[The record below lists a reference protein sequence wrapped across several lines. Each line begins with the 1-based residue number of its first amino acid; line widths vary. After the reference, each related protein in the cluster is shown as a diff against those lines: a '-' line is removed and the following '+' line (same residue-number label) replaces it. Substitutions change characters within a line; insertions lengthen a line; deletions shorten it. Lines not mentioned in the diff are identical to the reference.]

1 MANTIAAPSGPPVY
15 GGGGLISVVG
25 QVFRS
30 NKNNDQLDD
39 LTSSVQR
46 GRATLD
52 INQPVPWTFQADITT
67 PSILTPYVDCLMP
80 VLTLTYADGSVKTG
94 QVGLFMVMPS
104 PQTSTALITTGK
116 IDGRGLEWILSVDAV
131 VNPFNVNAG
140 VDYLTAV
147 ADVIKTTGITRY
159 SLPPSGV
166 LTPGPFSW
174 KHGTGKLAIINELL
188 AAAGHYP
195 LTSDRTGRL
204 TSWPV
209 PDLLTVAPAATYT
222 VANAQVVDAVEFQPL
237 LDRFCNKVIVIADDA
252 KRHVFTT
259 VLTNSNPANP
269 TSTAALGITIVKVV
283 QMPKAATTTQTSIMA
298 HRLLD
303 EGSAIYQRIKIKAL
317 PDPTRNPRE
326 VVDVDLTDQQ
336 GNPITTGNWSVIG
349 MSHGFTATDGYLELD
364 LAKVIPHK

>member
-1 MANTIAAPSGPPVY
+1 MAASGS
-15 GGGGLISVVG
+15 GGLVQVRG

-30 NKNNDQLDD
+30 NKNNDQLDE
-39 LTSSVQR
+39 LTSYVLN
-46 GRATLD
+46 GRVTLD

-80 VLTLTYADGSVKTG
+80 VLTTYQDGSTKSG
-94 QVGLFMVMPS
+94 QLGLFMVMPS

-116 IDGRGLEWILSVDAV
+116 IDGRGLEWVMSVDAV
-131 VNPFNVNAG
+131 TDTYNVAAG
-140 VDYLTAV
+140 VDYLSAV
-147 ADVIKTTGITRY
+147 ADVIQTSGITRY

-174 KHGTGKLAIINELL
+174 KHGTSKLAIINELL
-188 AAAGHYP
+188 AGAGYYP

-209 PDLLTVAPAATYT
+209 PDLLTVAPAASYT

-252 KRHVFTT
+252 KRHVFAT

-269 TSTAALGITIVKVV
+269 TSTAALGITICKVL

-303 EGSAIYQRIKIKAL
+303 EGSAIYSQIRIKCL

-326 VVDVDLTDQQ
+326 VVAVALTDELGSVVAS
-336 GNPITTGNWSVIG
+336 GNYFCTG
-349 MSHGFTATDGYLELD
+349 MSHGFTASDGYLELT
-364 LAKVIPHK
+364 LGKLISHK